1 MLSRRGSVLLLLSG
15 YLTLGI
21 AAAARAQ
28 EPPTAPSGP
37 SLNFPAGLATDGT
50 SIYVANSRNNTIVR
64 VDIATR
70 GIGALAGQQFKSGS
84 NDGTGAAAMFSSPD
98 GLALVGSSLYVADT
112 ENSDIRKVEV
122 SSGLATTV
130 AGTANIAGSEN
141 SGEGLEP
148 HFNLPTQVASD
159 GTFLFVADTGNSTIR
174 KIDLASKKVSTIG
187 GQAGTDGK
195 DDGPATKSTY
205 GRPRGIATDGKFVYV
220 ADTANQLIRK
230 IDLSSAATTTFAG
243 QAGVQGMQDG
253 VGAAA
258 TFNNPEA
265 IACDGTN
272 LYLADSDNQAIR
284 KITLADATVSTIT
297 QVNGHIGS
305 GITVSKDGSTVYF
318 SDTTSN
324 AVQRLDVATKNV
336 TQQAPAAAP

>member
-1 MLSRRGSVLLLLSG
+1 MLSRLGWILLLLTGFLATSA
-15 YLTLGI
+15 TP
-21 AAAARAQ
+21 AARAQ
-28 EPPTAPSGP
+28 EQLVAPTGP
-37 SLNFPAGLATDGT
+37 NINFPAGLASDGT
-50 SIYVANSRNNTIVR
+50 SLYVANSRNNTIVR
-64 VDIATR
+64 VDIATH
-70 GIGALAGQQFKSGS
+70 GIGALAGQQYKAGS

-98 GLALVGSSLYVADT
+98 GLALVGSGLYVADT
-112 ENSDIRKVEV
+112 ENSDIRKIDV
-122 SSGLATTV
+122 SSGAVTTI
-130 AGTANIAGSEN
+130 AGTANIAGSES

-148 HFNLPTQVASD
+148 HFNLPTQIASD

-195 DDGPATKSTY
+195 DDGPDTKTTY

-230 IDLSSAATTTFAG
+230 IDLSSAATITFAG

-265 IACDGTN
+265 LAC
-272 LYLADSDNQAIR
+272 
-284 KITLADATVSTIT
+284 
-297 QVNGHIGS
+297 
-305 GITVSKDGSTVYF
+305 
-318 SDTTSN
+318 
-324 AVQRLDVATKNV
+324 
-336 TQQAPAAAP
+336 